1 VFCNIVYQSYSLF
14 LWQVLFCPHNPVIY
28 IFFSFFNYII
38 LLFMNVKKGDKLN

>member
-1 VFCNIVYQSYSLF
+1 MNFYSINSKF
-14 LWQVLFCPHNPVIY
+14 IY